1 LDSLLESWVMRSS
14 KFVER
19 HATRVPFSA
28 FEFVDVEFGLAN
40 TDVLIEHSL
49 PTDRPEDVRWETIA
63 IDKAG
68 VVYRDGTATR
78 RPWKDGYLLLRCSA
92 ADATVR
98 LRLSVE
104 T

>member
-1 LDSLLESWVMRSS
+1 MHSS

-28 FEFVDVEFGLAN
+28 FEFVDVKFGAAD

-49 PTDRPEDVRWETIA
+49 PTDRPEDVRWETVA

-68 VVYRDGTATR
+68 VVYRDGAAAR
-78 RPWKDGYLLLRCSA
+78 RSWKDGYLLLRCSA
-92 ADATVR
+92 ANATAR

-104 T
+104 A